1 MGKKRETKPVAPV
14 SAPVDLHGLR
24 AALTLFV
31 TRFVIEDKR
40 DQMHQRLLA
49 KERRA
54 ETLVAVARWVHGN
67 TSVLEGA
74 DRSPAGLRS
83 RFGDVS
89 GVYLDEDGAR
99 RTTIDGALELGRARA
114 SLFIGD
120 TGRIAMLTTI
130 EGPPVLCMIG

>member
-14 SAPVDLHGLR
+14 SVPVDLHGLR

-40 DQMHQRLLA
+40 TQMHQRLLT

-54 ETLVAVARWVHGN
+54 ETLIAVARWIQGSK
-67 TSVLEGA
+67 SVLEGA
-74 DRSPAGLRS
+74 EQSPAGLRA

-99 RTTIDGALELGRARA
+99 RTTIDGALDLGRARA
-114 SLFIGD
+114 SIFVGD
-120 TGRIAMLTTI
+120 TGRIAMITAAD
-130 EGPPVLCMIG
+130 GPPLLCSWP